1 MKIIN
6 QLIDVLLI
14 GYTIYFFMFV
24 LIGLFTSKNKTE
36 KKPENKFAVIVPAH
50 NEEKVISKL
59 LNNLKNLNYPD
70 SLYDIFV
77 VADNC
82 KDNTAS
88 IAQENQVNVIER
100 FNSEKKGKGYALRY
114 AFQKLGF
121 LNKNISDS
129 EYDAVAVFD
138 ADNLVK
144 ENFLS
149 AMNTR
154 LKNNEKIIQAY
165 IDSKNAS
172 DNWVTGTFSMM
183 FWINDR
189 YNLLSRYNIGL
200 SAVLMGTGMCISV
213 DTLRKTG
220 WDTVTLTEDL
230 EYSVQALGNG
240 IKTTFARETEVYD
253 EKPTSFMA
261 SCRQRLRWAR
271 GQLSVVYKYV
281 PGLLW
286 KGIKHKSL
294 SMIDGGIRLF
304 QQPFIMFYTLTTLL
318 RIIFPETFY
327 SPLFN
332 SLIENIKSL
341 GYVLPLVP
349 YILPSSVYILD
360 DLSFKSYKYVVLFPL
375 FMYSWVIILYYAL
388 LTLNNKS
395 WLPTK
400 HFRNISKEDLSKENI

>member
-6 QLIDVLLI
+6 QIIDVLLI
-14 GYTIYFFMFV
+14 GYTIYFLFFV
-24 LIGLFTSKNKTE
+24 IIGLFTSKNKNE
-36 KKPENKFAVIVPAH
+36 KKPQNRFAIVVPAH

-59 LNNLKNLNYPD
+59 LNNIKNLDYPD
-70 SLYDIFV
+70 NLYDIFV
-77 VADNC
+77 IADNC
-82 KDNTAS
+82 KDKTAE
-88 IAQENQVNVIER
+88 IARKHKVNVLER
-100 FNSEKKGKGYALRY
+100 FNSQKKGKGYALKY
-114 AFQKLGF
+114 AFHHLGF
-121 LNKNISDS
+121 LNQNNSEN
-129 EYDAVAVFD
+129 EYDAVTVFD

-144 ENFLS
+144 ENFLK

-154 LKNNEKIIQAY
+154 LMNGEQIIQAY

-213 DTLRKTG
+213 DTLRQIG

-230 EYSVQALGNG
+230 EYSIQALGNG
-240 IKTTFARETEVYD
+240 IKTTFARETEIYD

-281 PGLLW
+281 PNLIW
-286 KGIKHKSL
+286 KGIKQRSI

-318 RIIFPETFY
+318 RLVFPETFY

-332 SLIENIKSL
+332 TIIENIKSL
-341 GYVLPLVP
+341 GYILPVVP
-349 YILPSSVYILD
+349 YFLPSSVYILD
-360 DLSFKSYKYVVLFPL
+360 NLSFKSYKYVVLFPV

-388 LTLNNKS
+388 LTLNKKS

-400 HFRNISKEDLSKENI
+400 HFRNISKEDLTKEKV